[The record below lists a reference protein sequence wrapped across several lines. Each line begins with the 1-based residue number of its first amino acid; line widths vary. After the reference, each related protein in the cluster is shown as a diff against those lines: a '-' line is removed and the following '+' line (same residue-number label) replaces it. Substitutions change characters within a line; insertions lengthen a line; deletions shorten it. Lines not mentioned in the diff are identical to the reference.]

1 MRKVLFGLMVVG
13 LASAACEKK
22 GEEAKPMGK
31 LEFSVNPD
39 TLEVSTE
46 PGDYLVT
53 VAGKEVGGADVTMD
67 SVVVV
72 VTFVDGSPIVLAGQ
86 NITESLLTWR
96 ARSPEEGGPM
106 TEMLGKF
113 WSFKAGEEK
122 SFQLPVKVGTSLER
136 PEDFEGLYFPTMY
149 LQAAVAAGK
158 PGFRVTLT
166 YEATDE
172 SGNPVVG
179 TITLYIV
186 VVT

>member
-1 MRKVLFGLMVVG
+1 MRKVLLGLMVVG

-22 GEEAKPMGK
+22 GEEAKPVGK

-53 VAGKEVGGADVTMD
+53 VAGEEVGGADVTMD

-72 VTFVDGSPIVLAGQ
+72 VTFVDGSPVMVLGQ

-106 TEMLGKF
+106 TEMLGEF
-113 WSFKAGEEK
+113 WCFKAGEEK